1 MTERPLW
8 LAIAFCI
15 VVRAVLQLG
24 YGLGFELDPW
34 LWQLVDPRLL
44 RDDTL
49 RSLYLMHAQPPLF
62 NALLAL
68 ALKLPEG
75 FAGPFLH
82 LVLQAMSIVS
92 VALVYLLLR
101 RARLD
106 PVGAAIAAGLFGV
119 LPQVLIYESVFNYAP
134 LEAMFLLAGTLFA
147 ARYLEDGRLGR
158 FAGLCVCLVILA
170 LTRSL
175 FHIGWIA
182 VVLLVVW
189 GLRAWRHRR
198 QGRGQGW
205 ALAVLVASLAVVS
218 SVYFKNLRLYG
229 IFAASSWEGIALTQ
243 MAAPWMDSDRAKF
256 PQAYADLRA
265 RIDRGE
271 FSPALKAGLSQFIWY
286 GWMETAKDCG
296 QMEETRPVLCAKRRS
311 NGEPN
316 LNHLAVVDYSRDLS
330 RDARRLLLLYPQ
342 PYLNHVAASAM
353 TFLGTPSWDYR
364 QFDRFLPRY
373 TALWNE
379 LVLYRPGRVL
389 AGTQQAGNWWG
400 SLTNR
405 LAGSSVPV
413 MVLVIA
419 GMALVL
425 WRGASGAWGYWRGRE
440 ERADWVFPAF
450 AVLLY
455 VTVPHL
461 TNGVEAQR
469 IRYSIEP
476 LLYVALITAGSGLL
490 RRR

>member
-8 LAIAFCI
+8 LAIAFCM

-24 YGLGFELDPW
+24 YGLVFDLDLW
-34 LWQLVDPRLL
+34 LWQLLDPALL
-44 RDDTL
+44 RDDAL

-62 NALLAL
+62 NALLAV
-68 ALKLPEG
+68 ALKLPDG
-75 FAGPFLH
+75 MGGPFLPM
-82 LVLQAMSIVS
+82 VLQAASLVS

-101 RARLD
+101 RARLG
-106 PVGAAIAAGLFGV
+106 PAGAAIAAGLFGV
-119 LPQVLIYESVFNYAP
+119 LPQVLIYESAFNYAP
-134 LEAMFLLAGTLFA
+134 FEVMFLLAGTLLA
-147 ARYLEDGRLGR
+147 ARYLEEGSVGR
-158 FAGLCVCLVILA
+158 FAGLCACLIVLA

-182 VVLLVVW
+182 VVLLAVW
-189 GLRAWRHRR
+189 GLRAWRHP
-198 QGRGQGW
+198 GQGW
-205 ALAVLVASLAVVS
+205 TALAVLVASLAVVS
-218 SVYFKNLRLYG
+218 SVYFKNLKLYG

-243 MAAPWMDSDRAKF
+243 MAAPWMESDRAKF
-256 PQAYADLRA
+256 PQAYADLHA

-286 GWMETAKDCG
+286 GWMERAKDCG
-296 QMEETRPVLCAKRRS
+296 QMEEARPVLCAKRRS

-316 LNHLAVVDYSRDLS
+316 LNHLAVVDYSRELS

-342 PYLNHVAASAM
+342 SYLNHVAASAM

-364 QFDRFLPRY
+364 QFDSFLPRY
-373 TALWNE
+373 TAFWNE

-389 AGTQQAGNWWG
+389 AGKQEAGNWWG
-400 SLTNR
+400 SLVNR
-405 LAGSSVPV
+405 LAGSSVPL
-413 MVLVIA
+413 MMLVITS
-419 GMALVL
+419 MVLVL
-425 WRGASGAWGYWRGRE
+425 WRGASGAWGYWRGRD

-455 VTVPHL
+455 ATIPHL

-476 LLYVALITAGSGLL
+476 LLYVALITAGVGLL

>member
-8 LAIAFCI
+8 FAIAFCI

-24 YGLGFELDPW
+24 YGLGFDLDLS
-34 LWQLVDPRLL
+34 LWQLLDVRLL

-75 FAGPFLH
+75 LGAPFLH
-82 LVLQAMSIVS
+82 LVLQATSLVS

-101 RARLD
+101 RARLG
-106 PVGAAIAAGLFGV
+106 PAGAAVAAGLFGV
-119 LPQVLIYESVFNYAP
+119 LPQVLIYESAFNYAP
-134 LEAMFLLAGTLFA
+134 FEVMFLLAGTLLA
-147 ARYLEDGRLGR
+147 ARYLEDGGFGR
-158 FAGLCVCLVILA
+158 FAGLCACLVILA
-170 LTRSL
+170 FTRSL

-182 VVLLVVW
+182 VALLAVW
-189 GLRAWRHRR
+189 GLRAWRHR
-198 QGRGQGW
+198 GQGL
-205 ALAVLVASLAVVS
+205 ALAVLVASLAIVS
-218 SVYFKNLRLYG
+218 SIYFKNLRLYG
-229 IFAASSWEGIALTQ
+229 IFAASSWEGIALVQ
-243 MAAPWMDSDRAKF
+243 MAAPWMESDRSKF

-271 FSPALKAGLSQFIWY
+271 FSPALQAGLDRIMWY
-286 GWMETAKDCG
+286 GWLEAAKDCA
-296 QMEETRPVLCAKRRS
+296 QMDEKRPVLCAKLRS

-316 LNHLAVVDYSRDLS
+316 LNHLAVVDFSRELS

-364 QFDRFLPRY
+364 QFDGFLPRY
-373 TALWNE
+373 TAVWNA
-379 LVLYRPGRVL
+379 LVLYHPGRVL
-389 AGTQQAGNWWG
+389 AGKQEAGNWWG

-405 LAGSSVPV
+405 LAGSSLPV

-419 GMALVL
+419 GVALVL
-425 WRGASGAWGYWRGRE
+425 WRGASGAFGYWRGGN

-455 VTVPHL
+455 ATIPHL

-476 LLYVALITAGSGLL
+476 LLYIALITAASGLL

>member
-1 MTERPLW
+1 MNERPLW

-15 VVRAVLQLG
+15 VVRAVLQQS
-24 YGLGFELDPW
+24 YGLGFDLDLT
-34 LWQLVDPRLL
+34 LWQMLDVKLL

-49 RSLYLMHAQPPLF
+49 RSLWLMHAQPPLF

-68 ALKLPEG
+68 ALKLPEPFG
-75 FAGPFLH
+75 IPFLH
-82 LVLQAMSIVS
+82 LVLQATSLVS

-101 RARLD
+101 RARMGSI
-106 PVGAAIAAGLFGV
+106 GAAVAAGLFGV

-134 LEAMFLLAGTLFA
+134 FEVMFLLAATLLA
-147 ARYLEDGRLGR
+147 ARYLEEGGLGR
-158 FAGLCVCLVILA
+158 FAGLCACLVVLA
-170 LTRSL
+170 FTRSL

-182 VVLLVVW
+182 VALLAVW
-189 GLRAWRHRR
+189 SLRAWRHRGE
-198 QGRGQGW
+198 GR
-205 ALAVLVASLAVVS
+205 ALAVLAVALAVVS
-218 SVYFKNLRLYG
+218 SMYVKNLKLYG
-229 IFAASSWEGIALTQ
+229 VFAASSWEGIALTQ
-243 MAAPWMDSDRAKF
+243 MAAPWMESDRSKF
-256 PQAYADLRA
+256 PQAHADLRA

-271 FSPALKAGLSQFIWY
+271 FSPALRAALSDMWY
-286 GWMETAKDCG
+286 GWMEAAKDCG
-296 QMEETRPVLCAKRRS
+296 QMDEKHPALCAKLRS

-316 LNHLAVVDYSRDLS
+316 LNHLAVIDYSRALS

-364 QFDRFLPRY
+364 KFDSFLPRY
-373 TALWNE
+373 TAFWND

-389 AGTQQAGNWWG
+389 EGGQAPGRWWG
-400 SLTNR
+400 SLVNR

-413 MVLVIA
+413 MVLMIA
-419 GMALVL
+419 GMVLVL
-425 WRGASGAWGYWRGRE
+425 WRGASGAFVYWRGRK
-440 ERADWVFPAF
+440 ERADWVFPVF
-450 AVLLY
+450 VVLLY
-455 VTVPHL
+455 ATIPHL